1 MREFPIFVPSGDEHL
16 AAVLTVPDVA
26 PRGLVQLLQGGGGQS
41 RSHRNR
47 TWIRLARGLAG
58 RGIASVRMDYLGL
71 GDSTGVPRL
80 DVESPPVE
88 SALAVTRAALNA
100 TGADRFAI
108 VGNCIGIPTALEL
121 APQAPSCVGLVC
133 IVPIA
138 LDPIMQTR
146 TQGRTATARRAAG
159 QKMPA
164 VRGLVRSLRR
174 RGVIRSHP
182 VTGLRPELGAI
193 LRSGSVLILHGGTE
207 DSWEKLWGQIA
218 RFRNELDDD
227 QAARLMT
234 ETLPREGP
242 GFRELRFQQ
251 AMVDACLGW
260 LDDLFPRP
268 EIVPRPE
275 VGADELAERSQAATR

>member
-1 MREFPIFVPSGDEHL
+1 MREFPIFVPFGDEHL

-47 TWIRLARGLAG
+47 TWIRLARGLAD

-88 SALAVTRAALNA
+88 SALAVTRAALDA

-121 APQAPSCVGLVC
+121 APQTPSFVGLVC
-133 IVPIA
+133 IVPVA
-138 LDPIMQTR
+138 LHPITQR
-146 TQGRTATARRAAG
+146 GTQGRTATARRAAG

-164 VRGLVRSLRR
+164 VRGFVRSLRR
-174 RGVIRSHP
+174 RGVIGSHP
-182 VTGLRPELGAI
+182 VTGLRPELATI
-193 LRSGSVLILHGGTE
+193 LRSGNVLILHGGTE
-207 DSWEKLWGQIA
+207 DSWEKLRGQIA

-234 ETLPREGP
+234 DTLPREGP

-251 AMVDACLGW
+251 AMVDSCVDW
-260 LDDLFPRP
+260 LDDLFPGS
-268 EIVPRPE
+268 ENFPRSE
-275 VGADELAERSQAATR
+275 VAADELAERSQAATR

>member
-1 MREFPIFVPSGDEHL
+1 MREFPIFVPFGEDHI
-16 AAVLTVPDVA
+16 AAIVTVPDDA

-47 TWIRLARGLAG
+47 TWIRLARGLAD

-71 GDSTGVPRL
+71 GDSTGLPRL

-88 SALAVTRAALNA
+88 SALAVARIALDA

-121 APQAPSCVGLVC
+121 APQAPSCIGLVC
-133 IVPIA
+133 IVPVA
-138 LDPIMQTR
+138 LHPILQKRMQR
-146 TQGRTATARRAAG
+146 RRATARRAAG

-174 RGVIRSHP
+174 RGLIRTHR
-182 VTGLRPELGAI
+182 VTGLRPELATI
-193 LRSGSVLILHGGTE
+193 LRSGNVLILHGGTE
-207 DSWEKLWGQIA
+207 DSWEKLREQIA
-218 RFRNELDDD
+218 LFTNELDDD

-234 ETLPREGP
+234 RTLPREGP

-251 AMVDACLGW
+251 AMVDSCLAW
-260 LDDLFPRP
+260 LDELFSGS
-268 EIVPRPE
+268 E
-275 VGADELAERSQAATR
+275 VAREDLAERSQAATR